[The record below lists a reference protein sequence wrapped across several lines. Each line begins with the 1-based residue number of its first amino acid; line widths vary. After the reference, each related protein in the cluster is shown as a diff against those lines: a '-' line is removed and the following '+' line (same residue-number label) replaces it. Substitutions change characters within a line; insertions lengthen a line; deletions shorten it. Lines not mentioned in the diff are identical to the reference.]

1 MKVKKILEQNNIKP
15 SIIRV
20 KILEYLMKNK
30 THPTADEIYSHLK
43 QELPTLSKTSVYLN
57 LNLFLQKK
65 IIHDI
70 KIKEEQRFDFIEE
83 EHLNFYC
90 KLCKKIFDIPLKELK
105 IEITSHSFS
114 VEKVNIYLEGTC
126 ENCGKHKN

>member
-90 KLCKKIFDIPLKELK
+90 KICKKIFDIPLKELK
-105 IEITSHSFS
+105 IEISSHGFS

>member
-1 MKVKKILEQNNIKP
+1 MKVKKILEKNNIKP

-43 QELPTLSKTSVYLN
+43 KELPTLSKTSVYLN

-70 KIKEEQRFDFIEE
+70 KIKEEQRFDFMEE

-105 IEITSHSFS
+105 IEIFPNDFY